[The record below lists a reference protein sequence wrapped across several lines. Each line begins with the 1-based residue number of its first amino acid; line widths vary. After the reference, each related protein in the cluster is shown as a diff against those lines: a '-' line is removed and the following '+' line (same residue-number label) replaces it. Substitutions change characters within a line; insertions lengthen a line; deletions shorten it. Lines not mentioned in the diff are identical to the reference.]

1 MYGDRCCSKFL
12 LTWGMFC
19 IGNTHGAYHIWHNS
33 CFGVCWEP
41 ISTCWYDNIIKWHHH
56 CTSIFIILTF
66 LHVIYINQF
75 NLDDVLKT
83 VDPRFNRPGKGNLK
97 DYLLG
102 LREPPLAP
110 LKGTSASLCKAFA
123 DSFDHALYGYK
134 VSYKSGWYQML

>member
-1 MYGDRCCSKFL
+1 MPCTLSL
-12 LTWGMFC
+12 VSL
-19 IGNTHGAYHIWHNS
+19 IHNS
-33 CFGVCWEP
+33 NLP
-41 ISTCWYDNIIKWHHH
+41 TYYN
-56 CTSIFIILTF
+56 
-66 LHVIYINQF
+66 NQF
-75 NLDDVLKT
+75 NYVIPILDEVLKT

-134 VSYKSGWYQML
+134 VSYKSRCYLNVVNCHFHFN